1 MSISNNPFESRNF
14 YDNSQT
20 IIPQQNTQIPLY
32 KRFQQQQTQRTNIQQ
47 SPLII
52 QQTQSSIQQLPIS
65 TVIPIQIPTIMQQSI
80 ENQSFFEQSISITQT
95 NQWNDLQQVNVFPNI
110 PNPTFIKSNEGDQI
124 MRNFLNNIGIETQT
138 IKPIKRK
145 KIEKDV
151 IFHYKL
157 QNKYNLEKQAMR
169 MINKNIDLRQAVP
182 YLTLRP
188 IMYHKLTL
196 IDLKDS
202 EYIEIEGED
211 PNDTEETNK
220 INIKIIREDIN
231 ERIIINHYWYNG
243 SNKINNIIFGVAGL
257 AKIYIDNEY
266 KFIYINILDR
276 TIIFEDKKFYFKKVD
291 VTRLKFE

>member
-110 PNPTFIKSNEGDQI
+110 PNPTFTCCKS
-124 MRNFLNNIGIETQT
+124 
-138 IKPIKRK
+138 
-145 KIEKDV
+145 
-151 IFHYKL
+151 FH
-157 QNKYNLEKQAMR
+157 
-169 MINKNIDLRQAVP
+169 
-182 YLTLRP
+182 
-188 IMYHKLTL
+188 
-196 IDLKDS
+196 
-202 EYIEIEGED
+202 
-211 PNDTEETNK
+211 
-220 INIKIIREDIN
+220 
-231 ERIIINHYWYNG
+231 
-243 SNKINNIIFGVAGL
+243 
-257 AKIYIDNEY
+257 
-266 KFIYINILDR
+266 
-276 TIIFEDKKFYFKKVD
+276 
-291 VTRLKFE
+291 